1 MGKTIVLNSTN
12 IIQDGTNSRFLYTFP
27 NGGYTF
33 KNDLIAIDQITQ
45 YNSVFNIT
53 ASNNNNVFSYTWI
66 DKTTY
71 TVTIPNG
78 AYSIPTLNAFF
89 QSVMIANGTYYTLGT
104 PASSTTSTNVYLLEF
119 VLNPA
124 LYAVQLNC
132 YWTSAT
138 EAVANNWVIP
148 VFYGTQVT
156 WVNPTNPII
165 PYVTIPST
173 NIQTFFG
180 FTAGKYPNALIIGGI
195 PNQTETING
204 IPLTTL
210 NVANQS
216 FTSVSAPQIQ
226 PSSSYLVYCSLVNNR
241 SVIPNNLI
249 YTYAPTGT
257 VIGQLG
263 VYAPTAELCWNKVLD
278 GNYNNFIVEIRNQL
292 GQSITFQDPNTVIT
306 IQTKN
311 RDEYAEYN
319 N

>member
-12 IIQDGTNSRFLYTFP
+12 IIADGTNSRFLYTFP

-53 ASNNNNVFSYTWI
+53 AQNNNNVFSYTWI
-66 DKTTY
+66 DNQTY
-71 TVTIPNG
+71 TVTIPDG
-78 AYSIPTLNAFF
+78 AYSIPTLNAYF
-89 QSVMIANGTYYTLGT
+89 QSQMIANGTYYTLGSST
-104 PASSTTSTNVYLLEF
+104 SSTTATNVYLLEI

-124 LYAVQLNC
+124 LYAVQINS

-138 EAVANNWVIP
+138 EATAKNWVIP
-148 VFYGTQVT
+148 TFYGTQVV
-156 WVNPTNPII
+156 WVNPTAPVL
-165 PYVTIPST
+165 PYITIPAT
-173 NIQTFFG
+173 NFQQFLG
-180 FTAGKYPNALIIGGI
+180 FTTGKYPNAIITGT
-195 PNQTETING
+195 PPAQTERIDG
-204 IPLTTL
+204 VLITTS
-210 NVANQS
+210 NVANKS
-216 FTSVSAPQIQ
+216 FTSTTAPQVQ

-249 YTYAPTGT
+249 YSYAPTGT
-257 VIGQLG
+257 VVGQLG

-292 GQSITFQDPNTVIT
+292 GQTITFQDPNTVIT

-311 RDEYAEYN
+311 RDEFAEYN